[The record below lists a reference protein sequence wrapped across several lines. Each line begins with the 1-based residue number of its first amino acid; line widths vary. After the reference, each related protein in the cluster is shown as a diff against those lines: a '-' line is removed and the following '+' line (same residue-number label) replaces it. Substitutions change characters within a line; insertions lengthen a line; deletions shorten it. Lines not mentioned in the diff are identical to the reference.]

1 MVGEVE
7 VCAAPF
13 KLLGDVDVGGV
24 DVVCV
29 GAGFVLPPPPP
40 PLPPL
45 QLLLELTVV
54 VFVVVVV
61 VLFVVASIVA
71 VVDDVMSGPFRR
83 GGDVFGWF
91 VGVVDAV
98 GTAIVGALL
107 VGVVADVVVG
117 VVDVVVVV
125 VVVVGGDF
133 CWFSRLGLDTG
144 PIMPFFEIE
153 EVLTLFYMSYIS

>member
-1 MVGEVE
+1 ME

-29 GAGFVLPPPPP
+29 GAGFVMLPPPPP
-40 PLPPL
+40 L
-45 QLLLELTVV
+45 QLLLLELTVV
-54 VFVVVVV
+54 VFVVVVVV

-71 VVDDVMSGPFRR
+71 VVDDDVVSGPFKR

-107 VGVVADVVVG
+107 VGVVADVVV
-117 VVDVVVVV
+117 
-125 VVVVGGDF
+125 VVVGGDF

-144 PIMPFFEIE
+144 PIMPDIE
-153 EVLTLFYMSYIS
+153 EGGLC

>member
-1 MVGEVE
+1 ME

-29 GAGFVLPPPPP
+29 GAGFVMLPPPPP
-40 PLPPL
+40 L
-45 QLLLELTVV
+45 QLLLLELTVV
-54 VFVVVVV
+54 VFVVVVVV

-71 VVDDVMSGPFRR
+71 VVDDDVVSGPFKR

-91 VGVVDAV
+91 VGVVDVV

-107 VGVVADVVVG
+107 VGVVAD
-117 VVDVVVVV
+117 VV

-144 PIMPFFEIE
+144 PIMPDIE
-153 EVLTLFYMSYIS
+153 EGGLC

>member
-1 MVGEVE
+1 ME

-24 DVVCV
+24 DVICV
-29 GAGFVLPPPPP
+29 GAGFVLPPP
-40 PLPPL
+40 PPL

-71 VVDDVMSGPFRR
+71 VVDVGSGPFKR

-107 VGVVADVVVG
+107 VGVVADAVVG
-117 VVDVVVVV
+117 VVVVVVV

-144 PIMPFFEIE
+144 PIMPFFEKKR
-153 EVLTLFYMSYIS
+153 F

>member
-1 MVGEVE
+1 ME

-40 PLPPL
+40 L

-54 VFVVVVV
+54 EFVVVIV

-71 VVDDVMSGPFRR
+71 VVDVGSGPFRR

-91 VGVVDAV
+91 VGVVADAV

-107 VGVVADVVVG
+107 VGVVADAVVG
-117 VVDVVVVV
+117 VVVVVVV

-144 PIMPFFEIE
+144 PIMPFFEKKR
-153 EVLTLFYMSYIS
+153 F

>member
-1 MVGEVE
+1 ME

-29 GAGFVLPPPPP
+29 GAGFVMLPPPPP
-40 PLPPL
+40 PLQL
-45 QLLLELTVV
+45 LLLELTVV
-54 VFVVVVV
+54 AFVVVVVV

-71 VVDDVMSGPFRR
+71 VVDDDVVSEPFKR

-107 VGVVADVVVG
+107 VGVVADVVV
-117 VVDVVVVV
+117 VVVVV
-125 VVVVGGDF
+125 VVAVGGDF

-144 PIMPFFEIE
+144 PIMPDIE
-153 EVLTLFYMSYIS
+153 EGGLC

>member
-1 MVGEVE
+1 MEA
-7 VCAAPF
+7 CAAPF

-29 GAGFVLPPPPP
+29 GAGFVMLPPPPP
-40 PLPPL
+40 PLQL
-45 QLLLELTVV
+45 LLLELTVV
-54 VFVVVVV
+54 AFVVVVVV

-71 VVDDVMSGPFRR
+71 VVDDDVVSGPFKR

-91 VGVVDAV
+91 VGVVDVV

-107 VGVVADVVVG
+107 VGVVAD
-117 VVDVVVVV
+117 VVV

-144 PIMPFFEIE
+144 PIMPDIE
-153 EVLTLFYMSYIS
+153 EGGLC

>member
-1 MVGEVE
+1 ME

-29 GAGFVLPPPPP
+29 GAGFVLPPP
-40 PLPPL
+40 L

-71 VVDDVMSGPFRR
+71 VVDVGSGPFRR
-83 GGDVFGWF
+83 GGDVFG
-91 VGVVDAV
+91 
-98 GTAIVGALL
+98 
-107 VGVVADVVVG
+107 
-117 VVDVVVVV
+117 
-125 VVVVGGDF
+125 
-133 CWFSRLGLDTG
+133 
-144 PIMPFFEIE
+144 
-153 EVLTLFYMSYIS
+153 

>member
-1 MVGEVE
+1 ME

-29 GAGFVLPPPPP
+29 GAGFVMLPPPPP
-40 PLPPL
+40 L
-45 QLLLELTVV
+45 QLLLLELTVV
-54 VFVVVVV
+54 VFVVVVVV

-71 VVDDVMSGPFRR
+71 VVDDDDVVSGPFKR

-91 VGVVDAV
+91 VGVVDVV

-107 VGVVADVVVG
+107 VGVVAD
-117 VVDVVVVV
+117 VV

-144 PIMPFFEIE
+144 PIMPFFRKRKGFII
-153 EVLTLFYMSYIS
+153 VL

>member
-1 MVGEVE
+1 ME

-13 KLLGDVDVGGV
+13 KLLGDVDAGGV

-29 GAGFVLPPPPP
+29 GAGFVLPP
-40 PLPPL
+40 LPL
-45 QLLLELTVV
+45 QLLLLELTVV
-54 VFVVVVV
+54 VFVVVVVV

-71 VVDDVMSGPFRR
+71 VVDDDVVSGPFKR

-107 VGVVADVVVG
+107 VGVVADVVV
-117 VVDVVVVV
+117 VI

-144 PIMPFFEIE
+144 PIMPFFKREKI
-153 EVLTLFYMSYIS
+153 LLLFYKSYILII